1 VSEPTTE
8 EMLEFGRV
16 TGRVA
21 TRLEAEQIIRGLME
35 SVRSLRELGDLDN
48 PVIWRLMAAV
58 EGIRET
64 MPKSD
69 G

>member
-1 VSEPTTE
+1 MSEPTTE

-16 TGRVA
+16 TGRAA
-21 TRLEAEQIIRGLME
+21 TRLEAEQIISGLME